1 MSTEPGSA
9 CFAGSGFSASG
20 MYLHTACME
29 ADRHTLAPTASA
41 LGVCVHGHAHAE
53 TACGRVCVRAPFR
66 AVVHDGV
73 NVRVLVVV

>member
-53 TACGRVCVRAPFR
+53 TACGRVCVRAHPFVPSFTT
-66 AVVHDGV
+66 A
-73 NVRVLVVV
+73 